1 MNYDVWGPWSS
12 AVGPNA
18 PLNDSCTAPQNQDG
32 SAVSAVQAWN
42 QAGMPLHQIVL
53 GVAAYGHSFTVLK
66 ADAFVSGSKNTL
78 VAYPPFDASDP
89 PVGDSWD
96 DAAGVDECGNLQGP
110 GGDVDFW
117 GLVQLGYLNTDGT
130 PKKNIAYRF
139 DSCSQTVSLR
149 NLILEVNRD
158 TYRPSQPYV
167 YNFITQIMVSFDNAQ
182 VSIFISQ
189 VLII

>member
-1 MNYDVWGPWSS
+1 
-12 AVGPNA
+12 
-18 PLNDSCTAPQNQDG
+18 
-32 SAVSAVQAWN
+32 
-42 QAGMPLHQIVL
+42 L

-110 GGDVDFW
+110 GGNVDFW

-139 DSCSQTVSLR
+139 DSCSQT
-149 NLILEVNRD
+149 
-158 TYRPSQPYV
+158 PYV
-167 YNFITQIMVSFDNAQ
+167 YNFTSQIMVSFDNAQ
-182 VSIFISQ
+182 SFAAKGRFISENG
-189 VLII
+189 LKGFAMWEAGGDFNDILLNSIRTAAWF